1 MYIRIYVCIYVFMY
15 VYTYVLR
22 RQALYILTTS
32 YNMNFFDLNDDVKS
46 IISKYL
52 LSDFEIRTMFSQ
64 NIKIFKKYYSERL
77 YLMMIFVQF

>member
-1 MYIRIYVCIYVFMY
+1 MY

-32 YNMNFFDLNDDVKS
+32 YNINFFDLNDDVKS

-64 NIKIFKKYYSERL
+64 NIKIFKKYYLERL